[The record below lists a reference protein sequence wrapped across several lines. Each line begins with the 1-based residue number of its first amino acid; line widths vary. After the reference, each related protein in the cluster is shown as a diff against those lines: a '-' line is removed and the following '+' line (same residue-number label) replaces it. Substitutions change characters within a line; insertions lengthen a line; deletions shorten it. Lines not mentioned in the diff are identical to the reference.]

1 MTELFRKNSD
11 FSGIGKT
18 RISLKKK
25 LFDKGDND

>member
-18 RISLKKK
+18 RISLKK